1 LTRPIPRA
9 IALATLVL
17 AATTARGQDAAKP
30 DAKSDVWRITPL
42 LQSSLVFD
50 RTGAL
55 IGEIGKEWRTSVS
68 LRTLPAYLPKAFVAV
83 EDQRFYQ
90 HDGVDLVGVAGALK
104 DDLLGGSRGASTITQ
119 QLVGNMHPDI
129 IDRSERSGIT
139 GLQRKLREQSAAR
152 EMEKH
157 YTKEQI
163 LEAYLNQIS
172 FGHGWYG
179 IEAAARHYFGKSASQ
194 VTLAEA
200 ATLAAMPKGP
210 AIYDPIKNPDRAK
223 QRRDVVLTLMAN
235 QKYITAAQMTTAKRE
250 RLRVAPNAGMSAHA
264 PYFVDAVRGNLER
277 NGVALGEGGL
287 RIYTTVDPVLQQAAQ
302 DALVRELNAVEARP
316 DYRHTTFAKR
326 ASGSANYLQGA
337 VVALAP
343 ETGDVLALV
352 GGRDYAASQFN
363 RAINA
368 NRQPGSAFKPFV
380 YAAAVADSM
389 PATARVAD
397 TALTIAYDRQI
408 YQPRNAD
415 GEFLGE
421 MTMRN
426 ALARSRNPVAVQLW
440 QKVGADSVIAMA
452 RRVGIRSEIAPFPSS
467 AIGASAVQPL
477 DLVAAYTAF
486 ANLGSPVE
494 ARLVTRVENGE
505 GRTVWTSSVVQHSGA
520 IDSLT
525 AFIVRDMMRD
535 GIERG
540 TGTAVRR
547 YIGTDIPVAGK
558 TGTTDDVTDAWF
570 VGMTPDVVA
579 GVWIGFDQPKTI
591 VPGAAGGSLAAPI
604 FGDAISRWYKDR
616 SVGEWTTPG
625 GLVVAVMDRETGE
638 LANPSTPAERRY
650 AEYFLPGTEPA
661 ALRLDV
667 RRLFLWGPIVF

>member
-1 LTRPIPRA
+1 MVLTRPIARA
-9 IALATLVL
+9 TALAALLL
-17 AATTARGQDAAKP
+17 AAATARGQDASKGEA
-30 DAKSDVWRITPL
+30 WRLVAPP
-42 LQSSLVFD
+42 QSSLVFD
-50 RTGAL
+50 RNGAL
-55 IGEIGKEWRTSVS
+55 IGEIGREWRTSVS
-68 LRTLPAYLPKAFVAV
+68 IRTLPAYLPRAFVAV

-90 HDGVDLVGVAGALK
+90 HDGVDLVGVAGAIK

-119 QLVGNMHPDI
+119 QLVGNMHPEI
-129 IDRSERSGIT
+129 IDRSERSGIS
-139 GLQRKLREQSAAR
+139 GLQRKLREQTAAR

-163 LEAYLNQIS
+163 LEAYLNEIP

-179 IEAAARHYFGKSASQ
+179 IESAARHYFGKGAAQ
-194 VTLAEA
+194 LTLAEA

-210 AIYDPIKNPDRAK
+210 AIYDPINHPDRAK
-223 QRRDVVLTLMAN
+223 QRRDVVLSLMAD
-235 QKYITAAQMTTAKRE
+235 QKLITPAQMTAAKRE

-277 NGVALGEGGL
+277 NGVKVSDGGFK
-287 RIYTTVDPVLQQAAQ
+287 IYTTVDPVLQQAAQ
-302 DALVRELNAVEARP
+302 DALVRELLAVEARP
-316 DYRHTTFAKR
+316 DYRHTAFAKR
-326 ASGSANYLQGA
+326 AKGSANYLQGA
-337 VVALAP
+337 VVALQP
-343 ETGDVLALV
+343 QTGDVLALV
-352 GGRDYAASQFN
+352 GGRDYGASQFN

-397 TALTIAYDRQI
+397 TALTIAYDRQV

-415 GEFLGE
+415 GEFLGD

-440 QKVGADSVIAMA
+440 QQVGADSVIAIA

-477 DLVAAYTAF
+477 NLVAAYTAF

-494 ARLVTRVENGE
+494 PRLVWRVENAE
-505 GRTVWTSSVVQHSGA
+505 GRTVWSAGVVQRDGA

-547 YIGTDIPVAGK
+547 YISADIPVAGK

-570 VGMTPDVVA
+570 IGMTPDVVA

-604 FGDAISRWYKDR
+604 FGDAVARWYKDR
-616 SVGEWTTPG
+616 SVGDWTTPG
-625 GLVVAVMDRETGE
+625 GLVVAIMDRETGE
-638 LANPSTPAERRY
+638 LATADTPPERRY
-650 AEYFLPGTEPA
+650 SEYFLPGTEPA